1 MPPHPALSRRGRGE
15 KSGMRWWG
23 DNYEIPSF
31 ERPFAK
37 LRAYSGQAL
46 RSE

>member
-1 MPPHPALSRRGRGE
+1 LKCSVIEGE
-15 KSGMRWWG
+15 
-23 DNYEIPSF
+23 ILSF